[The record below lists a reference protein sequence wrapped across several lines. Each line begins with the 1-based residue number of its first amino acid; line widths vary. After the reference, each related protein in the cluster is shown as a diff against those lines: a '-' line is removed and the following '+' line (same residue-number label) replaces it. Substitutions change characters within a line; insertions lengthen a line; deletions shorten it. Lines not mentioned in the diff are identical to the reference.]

1 MDVAGSSAR
10 RDVVVVGASAGGVE
24 ALAELVA
31 RLPVDFPGRVLVVLH
46 VPPNGTSALP
56 QILSRVGPL
65 PARHARTGDRLE
77 PGHILVAPPGQHLIV
92 YDEAVTLSQG
102 PTENGHRPSVDVLFR
117 TAATSLGGRV
127 IGVILSGALDD
138 GAAGML
144 AVKLRG
150 GLALVQDPAEALH
163 PSMPISA
170 MAATEADDV
179 LPVKAIADRLTEL
192 VREEAAP
199 APPVS
204 ELMRLEAAVAGLD
217 PSAVGNTEL
226 AAEPSGW
233 SCPDCNG
240 TLFEISEG
248 GLTRFR
254 CRVGHA
260 WSAAGLVAQQSS
272 SMEAALWVAL
282 RTLEEKASLTEDLG
296 RKAQLR
302 GHRLS
307 ATQFSQE
314 SDEARRAAALLRDF
328 ISGLGMTKEPMPPA
342 PAADGG

>member
-1 MDVAGSSAR
+1 MDVTGPPAR

-31 RLPVDFPGRVLVVLH
+31 GLPADFAGRMLVVLH
-46 VPPNGTSALP
+46 VPPNSTSALP
-56 QILSRVGPL
+56 QILSRVGSL
-65 PARHARTGDRLE
+65 PARHARSGDVLE
-77 PGHILVAPPGQHLIV
+77 PGHILVAPPGQHLVV
-92 YDEAVTLSQG
+92 YDEAVSLSQG

-127 IGVILSGALDD
+127 IGVMLSGALDD

-150 GLALVQDPAEALH
+150 GLAIVQDPAEALH
-163 PSMPISA
+163 PSMPMAA
-170 MAATEADDV
+170 MAAVDVDEV
-179 LPVKAIADRLTEL
+179 LPVKGIADRLSEL
-192 VREEAAP
+192 VGEEAPA

-204 ELMRLEAAVAGLD
+204 ELMLLEAGVANLEPQAIG
-217 PSAVGNTEL
+217 STEL

-240 TLFEISEG
+240 TLFEINEG

-260 WSAAGLVAQQSS
+260 WSSAGLVAQQSA
-272 SMEAALWVAL
+272 SMESALWVAL
-282 RTLEEKASLTEDLG
+282 RTLEEKASLTENLG
-296 RKAQLR
+296 RKAHLR
-302 GHRLS
+302 GHSLS

-328 ISGLGMTKEPMPPA
+328 ISGLGMMQESPPA